1 MDQRRPAEQLRSY
14 PRDLLVIVTADERLD
29 RGEHL
34 VDRVPVHAQHLR
46 SDHLAVGLGG
56 RGHEQA
62 LAEPVELDRQAQ
74 LRVLAAL
81 ARQDERVP
89 VAERPQQPH
98 HAGQDLGVRQAGH
111 ILGEP
116 GHRGVELGLRYL
128 AERRIRPALDLTGEE
143 RQVGAPALVARH
155 GRRVDDAE
163 HLAHGLVAEQW
174 LPVLVALRAAEIPQ
188 TEAERPAQLPHR
200 ALVIAEPDVAG
211 GHPVGDLGGE
221 YGLDLVPVQPDAGSL
236 RRP

>member
-1 MDQRRPAEQLRSY
+1 MRVRDRLDRHLPGRLVGKPHGQRGLAGIADQAESVDQRRPAEYLRAY

-34 VDRVPVHAQHLR
+34 IDRVPAHAQHLR
-46 SDHLAVGLGG
+46 ADHLAVGLGG

-74 LRVLAAL
+74 LRVLIAF

-89 VAERPQQPH
+89 VAEWPQQPH

-116 GHRGVELGLRYL
+116 GNRGVELRLRYL
-128 AERRIRPALDLTGEE
+128 AERRIRPSLDLTGEE
-143 RQVGAPALVARH
+143 RQVGTPALVARQAVVSMMPSISRTVSSPSSGSQCSSFF
-155 GRRVDDAE
+155 GRPRSRK
-163 HLAHGLVAEQW
+163 
-174 LPVLVALRAAEIPQ
+174 P
-188 TEAERPAQLPHR
+188 
-200 ALVIAEPDVAG
+200 
-211 GHPVGDLGGE
+211 
-221 YGLDLVPVQPDAGSL
+221 
-236 RRP
+236 RRSARRSSRTAPS